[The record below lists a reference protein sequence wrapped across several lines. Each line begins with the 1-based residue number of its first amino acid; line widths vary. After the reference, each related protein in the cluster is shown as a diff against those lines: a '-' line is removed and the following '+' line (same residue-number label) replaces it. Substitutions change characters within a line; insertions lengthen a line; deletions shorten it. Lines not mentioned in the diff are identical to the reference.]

1 MGLFSQTEG
10 PERRKA
16 GILPSQ
22 EIRELIRNGKIRSR
36 TDISDDQIQPASI
49 DLRLGDVAYR
59 VQASFLPSKKSLIGP
74 RIRELQLEQIDLG
87 QPALLR
93 AGNVYIVPLL
103 EGLALPPDMS
113 GKANPKSTTG
123 RLDIFTRLM
132 AEASAT
138 FEEVPQGYSGDL
150 YVEIFPRTF
159 SIIVRAGTKLNQL
172 RFFRGEPESDDETL
186 RKLSQR
192 RQLIYY
198 EDGEDRPKATI
209 NAGLRLS
216 IDLAGEGN
224 AVVAYRARK
233 TKAPIELAKI
243 GTYDV
248 AEFWKPFESRNLK
261 ASLVLDPG
269 DFYLLAS
276 REKVAV
282 PPDWAAEMES
292 YDPSIGEFTVH
303 YAGFFDPGFGYG
315 ASGEIKGTKAVLE
328 VRAHEVPI
336 FLEDRQ
342 EVGRLKY
349 HKMAER
355 PDKVYGQGIGSSYQQ
370 QGLALSKQFKETAA
384 TRQSPHVAM
393 PTAPGL
399 GRYGKPE

>member
-1 MGLFSQTEG
+1 VGLFSQTVG

-22 EIRELIRNGKIRSR
+22 EIWELIRNGKIRSSAE
-36 TDISDDQIQPASI
+36 ISDEQIQPASI
-49 DLRLGDVAYR
+49 DLRLGDVAYQ
-59 VQASFLPSKKSLIGP
+59 VQASFLPSRNSLIGP
-74 RIRELQLEQIDLG
+74 RIRELQVEQIDLT

-93 AGNVYIVPLL
+93 AGNVYIVPVL
-103 EGLALPPDMS
+103 ESLALPPDMRA
-113 GKANPKSTTG
+113 KANPKSTTG

-132 AEASAT
+132 AEASPT
-138 FEEVPQGYSGDL
+138 FEEVPQGYWGDL

-159 SIIVRAGTKLNQL
+159 SIVVSSGTKLNQL
-172 RFFRGEPESDDETL
+172 RFFRGEPESDDVTL
-186 RKLSQR
+186 RKLAQR
-192 RQLIYY
+192 RQLVYY
-198 EDGEDRPKATI
+198 ENGEDRPKATI
-209 NAGLRLS
+209 SAGLRLS
-216 IDLAGEGN
+216 IDLAGESN
-224 AVVAYRARK
+224 AIVAYRARNTK
-233 TKAPIELAKI
+233 TPINLAKI
-243 GTYDV
+243 GEYEV
-248 AEFWKPFESRNLK
+248 AEFWEPFESRNLK
-261 ASLVLDPG
+261 GALVLHPG

-276 REKVAV
+276 SERVAV

-303 YAGFFDPGFGYG
+303 YAGFFDPGFGHG

-370 QGLALSKQFKETAA
+370 QGLALSKQFKKVPA
-384 TRQSPHVAM
+384 TQQTPHVAIPM
-393 PTAPGL
+393 APA
-399 GRYGKPE
+399 